1 MGSAPRSRGSTKR
14 CLLRVKGATHLKST
28 ALGNRLARRLC
39 YLLGSQRECFK
50 NDEVVKEKSKTFCD
64 LFWWGWSFATNWAS
78 FGLSNSRLL
87 ASCSFTVHCG
97 DSWNVTVPNVLGV
110 LLEHWMPTQP
120 NQLHNCKSVFHKKEM
135 LNTFLWINVGLLCCI
150 LGFLVGNSA
159 ISGCLQHPAH
169 CVEKASGFYFPEPL
183 RPSCWIASAATG
195 HQLQKIRNFLK
206 LNTTHIYQDKRGRT
220 RCARAPHGVGRE
232 SDPNNISKRFWFSL
246 GTIIGGTPLI
256 WKSWTQ
262 PWWQEWMGNNSN
274 QLIG

>member
-1 MGSAPRSRGSTKR
+1 MFHIYNYIAVIGIGCTKY
-14 CLLRVKGATHLKST
+14 VQTTHLKST

-39 YLLGSQRECFK
+39 YLLGSQCECFK
-50 NDEVVKEKSKTFCD
+50 NDEVVRERSKTFCD

-110 LLEHWMPTQP
+110 LSEHWMPTQP

-135 LNTFLWINVGLLCCI
+135 LNAFLWINVGSLCCI

-169 CVEKASGFYFPEPL
+169 CVEKASGFYFPNHCAQVAGSLQLPQAPAPEDSQLPQAEHHPHLSGQKRPHPL
-183 RPSCWIASAATG
+183 RPGPTRGWAWIRSQQHIET
-195 HQLQKIRNFLK
+195 FL
-206 LNTTHIYQDKRGRT
+206 
-220 RCARAPHGVGRE
+220 V
-232 SDPNNISKRFWFSL
+232 
-246 GTIIGGTPLI
+246 
-256 WKSWTQ
+256 
-262 PWWQEWMGNNSN
+262 
-274 QLIG
+274 